1 MDSLS
6 LSVSQS
12 FLLLAGSAAALLLI
26 RYLVRVFNE
35 YQQSRSW
42 NCLPPISYSNR
53 LPLSYDLVQRLDKAD
68 KKGIVPS
75 EFEKVVEEAGAT
87 TFHTFVL
94 GTRSVFTID
103 PKNVQAVLATQF
115 NDFELGATRR
125 NNFFPVLG
133 LGIFTADGDYW

>member
-1 MDSLS
+1 
-6 LSVSQS
+6 
-12 FLLLAGSAAALLLI
+12 
-26 RYLVRVFNE
+26 
-35 YQQSRSW
+35 
-42 NCLPPISYSNR
+42 
-53 LPLSYDLVQRLDKAD
+53 LPLSYDLVQRLNKAD
-68 KKGIVPS
+68 KKGVMPS
-75 EFEKVVEEAGAT
+75 EFVKVVEEAGAT

-133 LGIFTADGDYW
+133 LGIFTADGGYW